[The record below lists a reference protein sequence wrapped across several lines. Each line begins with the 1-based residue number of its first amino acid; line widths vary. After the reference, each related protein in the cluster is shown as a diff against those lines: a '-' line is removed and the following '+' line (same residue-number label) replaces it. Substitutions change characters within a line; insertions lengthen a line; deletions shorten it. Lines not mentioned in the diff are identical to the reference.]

1 MYLYAYT
8 AYYVK
13 SQALFPGQLYCEH
26 ELPTYLPLFTYHFI
40 RSELT
45 PEDEMD
51 EALMYDFC
59 KWLLAQKLT
68 DLKLTREAGQP
79 SLSKREEA

>member
-1 MYLYAYT
+1 M
-8 AYYVK
+8 
-13 SQALFPGQLYCEH
+13 
-26 ELPTYLPLFTYHFI
+26 PLFTYHFI